1 MKSLTNLSN
10 WQTVKDVI
18 TAYPAN
24 VSMQKAEIIQLV
36 RSNTLKPVLNQID
49 EQWQV
54 SVDGFVLETFRTHAA
69 ACFYLKNLGIVDV
82 E

>member
-1 MKSLTNLSN
+1 
-10 WQTVKDVI
+10 
-18 TAYPAN
+18 
-24 VSMQKAEIIQLV
+24 MQKAEIIQLV

-54 SVDGFVLETFRTHAA
+54 SVDGFVLETFRTSAA
-69 ACFYLKNLGIVDV
+69 ARFYLKNLGIVDV

>member
-10 WQTVKDVI
+10 WQAVKEI
-18 TAYPAN
+18 IAAYPDN

-36 RSNTLKPVLNQID
+36 RGKIIEPVLNEVN

>member
-1 MKSLTNLSN
+1 
-10 WQTVKDVI
+10 
-18 TAYPAN
+18 
-24 VSMQKAEIIQLV
+24 MQKAEIIQLV
-36 RSNTLKPVLNQID
+36 RGKIIEPVLNEVN

>member
-24 VSMQKAEIIQLV
+24 ASMQKAEIIQLV
-36 RSNTLKPVLNQID
+36 RSNTLKPVLNQTD

-54 SVDGFVLETFRTHAA
+54 SVDGFVLETFRTSAA
-69 ACFYLKNLGIVDV
+69 ARFYLKNLGIVDI